1 MNIEKIDNEIPLEF
15 QFLSEN
21 CQLCFLST
29 CRDNIPD
36 IHMMF
41 FTYHKE
47 DKVVILTTRKD
58 KKYKDIE
65 LNPNVSVLLHSF
77 EGRTATTC

>member
-1 MNIEKIDNEIPLEF
+1 
-15 QFLSEN
+15 
-21 CQLCFLST
+21 
-29 CRDNIPD
+29 
-36 IHMMF
+36 MMF